1 MTDDTNKMD
10 ARARRFWEGR
20 LARLLDQHRR
30 LKERLPEGAPAVVGL
45 RKRIQRL
52 RKLLGDKEA

>member
-1 MTDDTNKMD
+1 MTTDTPKLE

-20 LARLLDQHRR
+20 LARLIDQHRR
-30 LKERLPEGAPAVVGL
+30 LKENLPEGAPAVRGL

-52 RKLLGDKEA
+52 RKMLGDEG